1 MPLYWWPFLELH
13 ACWKQA
19 VVERTTQHRC
29 TYPSTGCKWEESSE
43 NLTTLEDEK
52 KYIFF
57 KAHSEMTETISL
69 YLCPWNPV

>member
-1 MPLYWWPFLELH
+1 MPSYWCSFLKLH

-29 TYPSTGCKWEESSE
+29 TYLSTIQPSCKWEESSE
-43 NLTTLEDEK
+43 NLTILEDEK

-57 KAHSEMTETISL
+57 KADSEMTETI
-69 YLCPWNPV
+69 